1 MPKNFRVRANA
12 QGLGNIDIERKNND
26 VEWYLIMLQKGWNSV
41 RVGVGGTI
49 SAQQKKTGLPIKPR
63 TGSPIKPQTGSPI
76 KPGQDAYYTLD
87 RNTIKL
93 RTGSTIKPGQDV
105 YYTSDR
111 ITY

>member
-1 MPKNFRVRANA
+1 
-12 QGLGNIDIERKNND
+12 
-26 VEWYLIMLQKGWNSV
+26 MLQKGWNSV

-63 TGSPIKPQTGSPI
+63 TGSPI